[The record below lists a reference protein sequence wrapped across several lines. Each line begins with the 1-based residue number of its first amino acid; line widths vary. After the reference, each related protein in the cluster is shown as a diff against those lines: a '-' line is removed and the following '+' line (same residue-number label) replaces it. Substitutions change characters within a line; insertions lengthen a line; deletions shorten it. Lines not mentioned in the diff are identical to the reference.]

1 MSDDQAARAEPVR
14 APRLG
19 LSGKLLV
26 FTILFVMIAEVLI
39 YVPSIALYRL
49 MWLNDRLASAYT
61 AALVLDAAPNGMV
74 PASQAKQILDS
85 IGARAL
91 ARARSPGKWAPRGA
105 CPLSGTRRR
114 RSPTISTCATST
126 HSIRS
131 SMPSRS

>member
-1 MSDDQAARAEPVR
+1 MSDDQTVRARPSR

-61 AALVLDAAPNGMV
+61 AALVLDAAPNGMG
-74 PASQAKQILDS
+74 PDSLAKQILDS
-85 IGARAL
+85 IGAPAL
-91 ARARSPGKWAPRGA
+91 AMKM
-105 CPLSGTRRR
+105 GTQRRLL
-114 RSPTISTCATST
+114 PVGE
-126 HSIRS
+126 
-131 SMPSRS
+131 